1 MMVLAVI
8 VAVLL
13 MNLVLSPL
21 MNVLSV
27 KEGASNRKYTPDCSF
42 GTCTPSGT
50 YVNPEGEDTQHQVS
64 SLTSNKNEMAGIRG
78 AQMINV

>member
-27 KEGASNRKYTPDCSF
+27 KEGASNRKYTPDCPYGNCSP
-42 GTCTPSGT
+42 TKN
-50 YVNPEGEDTQHQVS
+50 VNPEGQETQQEVS
-64 SLTSNKNEMAGIRG
+64 QIHSTQNELAGIR
-78 AQMINV
+78 ADQMFGL

>member
-27 KEGASNRKYTPDCSF
+27 KEGARVLKARH
-42 GTCTPSGT
+42 G
-50 YVNPEGEDTQHQVS
+50 
-64 SLTSNKNEMAGIRG
+64 AGIW
-78 AQMINV
+78 